1 MIGRCDFEKSPIEQ
15 HINTKL
21 SELNVRYVENS
32 RACQCEMYP
41 PAVTAHDTDTDYWI
55 LLHDELNSMLG

>member
-1 MIGRCDFEKSPIEQ
+1 MIGRREFEKSPIEQ

-21 SELNVRYVENS
+21 SELNVRFVENS
-32 RACQCEMYP
+32 RACQCEMYS

-55 LLHDELNSMLG
+55 